1 MTRVALRETERHL
14 PEGMCTIMSIGFEA
28 PLFGTMYR
36 RRTRRFPQGG
46 KVLSRRG
53 GLNYISKEKP
63 VPLSDAELAQLC
75 FAATGITGVSVE
87 EIRHL
92 LGHLTVIG
100 RTAASACASLTTH
113 LFFTNDEG
121 VYYYK
126 ADKTQEIVPGQRAR
140 FDASNDS
147 QRLIMDDYQRNTI
160 KLNEGRLD
168 IPRDAIG
175 PAFESMVN
183 LPGTL
188 LFIPVAD
195 TTREYINL
203 LFTGLAQFKWQLWD
217 EVTDRP
223 AGVDKWIANGF
234 LDGPRMTIAEY
245 DNILPWLCALEAGMA
260 MQNVALAAQAM
271 GLGSFLMH
279 TIDLNA
285 VMRALNMR
293 FEDKKAGA
301 PYPQAGTNPVGIDGI
316 LEGYCPPYRT
326 IEQAVTEIAEMKWG
340 AAGIYGEKGYDL
352 PVPQMYER
360 IVKITQAYC
369 QYVYETY
376 GRLPKYRDAM
386 FVPILAQIHHLDIGY
401 YEKYFPEYLD
411 ETDRTH
417 MMLWHSQQDKG

>member
-1 MTRVALRETERHL
+1 
-14 PEGMCTIMSIGFEA
+14 MSIGFEA
-28 PLFGTMYR
+28 PLFETMYR

-53 GLNYISKEKP
+53 GLSYTSTETP
-63 VPLSDAELAQLC
+63 VPLSDSELAQLC

-100 RTAASACASLTTH
+100 RTAASPCAALTIH

-126 ADKTQEIVPGQRAR
+126 ADKTQEIIPSQRAR
-140 FDASNDS
+140 TDTLKDS
-147 QRLIMDDYQRNTI
+147 QRIMDDYQRNTI
-160 KLNEGRLD
+160 KLKAGRLD
-168 IPRDAIG
+168 IPREAIG

-203 LFTGLAQFKWQLWD
+203 LFTGLAQFRWQLWD
-217 EVTDRP
+217 EVTDQP
-223 AGVDKWIANGF
+223 AGVDKWITSGF

-245 DNILPWLCALEAGMA
+245 DNILPWLCSLEAGMA
-260 MQNVALAAQAM
+260 MQNVSLAATAM
-271 GLGSFLMH
+271 GLGSFMMH
-279 TIDLNA
+279 TIDLLA
-285 VMRALNMR
+285 IMRALDMR
-293 FEDKKAGA
+293 FEDKKAGE
-301 PYPQAGTNPVGIDGI
+301 PYPQAGINPVGIDGV

-326 IEQAVTEIAEMKWG
+326 IEKAVAEIADMKWG
-340 AAGIYGEKGYDL
+340 AAGIYGEEGYNL
-352 PVPQMYER
+352 PRPKMYEQ
-360 IVKITQAYC
+360 IVEITQAYC
-369 QYVYETY
+369 RYVYETY

-401 YEKYFPEYLD
+401 YEKYFPEYLGD
-411 ETDRTH
+411 ADRAH
-417 MMLWHSQQDKG
+417 MLRWHTQQEKT